1 MSKKRF
7 NTQETVLL
15 SQTATDRYRRVIAV
29 CHALKRKYGS
39 AANAAK
45 SMIESTDEY
54 KALEVVLF
62 PMCQDEDSRGN
73 VRNTCPPVLA
83 TPVCDME
90 AEYADLRL
98 RSDNRTSK

>member
-15 SQTATDRYRRVIAV
+15 SQTATDRYLRAITV
-29 CHALKRKYGS
+29 CHALKHKYGS

-45 SMIESTDEY
+45 AMIETTEEY
-54 KALEVVLF
+54 KAMELVLF
-62 PMCQDEDSRGN
+62 PMCQDEDSRDNG
-73 VRNTCPPVLA
+73 RNTCPPVLV
-83 TPVCDME
+83 TPVCDMK

-98 RSDNRTSK
+98 RSDNRTSR

>member
-15 SQTATDRYRRVIAV
+15 SQTATDRYLRAITV
-29 CHALKRKYGS
+29 CHALKHKYGS

-45 SMIESTDEY
+45 AMIESTDEY

-73 VRNTCPPVLA
+73 GRNTCPPRLV

-90 AEYADLRL
+90 AEYRTLRL
-98 RSDNRTSK
+98 RSDNRASK